1 MIVSYASYIVMKF
14 PVSNPGPLYARYG
27 AHTLGMV
34 SFLDTG
40 ECSANHCKCEEE
52 SNEFQESS
60 SVLLLVRFFYNT
72 LVLLYIETTLTKRH
86 ELQCKFVVFWL
97 GESALDSC
105 LYVK

>member
-1 MIVSYASYIVMKF
+1 MKF
-14 PVSNPGPLYARYG
+14 PVSNPGPLYAKYG
-27 AHTLGMV
+27 AQTLGRV

-52 SNEFQESS
+52 SNDFQESFS
-60 SVLLLVRFFYNT
+60 ELLLVRFFYNT
-72 LVLLYIETTLTKRH
+72 LVLLYIETISTKRY
-86 ELQCKFVVFWL
+86 ELQRKFIAFWL